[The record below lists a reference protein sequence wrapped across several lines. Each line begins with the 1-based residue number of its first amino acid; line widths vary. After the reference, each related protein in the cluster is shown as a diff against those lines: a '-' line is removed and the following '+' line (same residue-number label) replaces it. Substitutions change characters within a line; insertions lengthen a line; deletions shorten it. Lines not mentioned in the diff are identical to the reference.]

1 VLKRASPAAEFP
13 PGLFCSI
20 HDASGGMTFSDAVAM
35 MPSTI
40 AVFYEHPDWFRPLFA
55 ELDRRGLPYERLNAA
70 SHIFDPGE
78 SAVPWSL
85 VFNRASPSAYL
96 RGHVQTTF
104 YTLHWLRHLERLG
117 VPVVNGSE
125 IYALELSK
133 ATQLDLLAALGLPYP
148 RARVINHPSRAVAA
162 SRGLRYPVLVKAN
175 VGGSGAGIV
184 RYDSEVALADAVR
197 AGQVS
202 LGVDG
207 TALVQEAVPLRGGHI
222 TRVETLAGKYLY
234 AIDVYPAVGSFD
246 LCPADACQTT
256 DGVELVRG
264 ACAVDAP
271 RTGLRVE
278 GTTPPREIIEQ
289 VEHIARATRLDV
301 GGIEYFVDDRD
312 GRHYFY
318 DINALSNFVADAV
331 NVVGFDPFVNLV
343 DYLEQRAEGGGR
355 GAGRAFAGTAS
366 LSSGSAAVPALRPP
380 PPAL

>member
-1 VLKRASPAAEFP
+1 
-13 PGLFCSI
+13 
-20 HDASGGMTFSDAVAM
+20 
-35 MPSTI
+35 
-40 AVFYEHPDWFRPLFA
+40 
-55 ELDRRGLPYERLNAA
+55 
-70 SHIFDPGE
+70 
-78 SAVPWSL
+78 VPWSL

-96 RGHVQTTF
+96 RGHAQTTF

-133 ATQLDLLAALGLPYP
+133 ATQLDLLHALGLPYP
-148 RARVINHPSRAVAA
+148 RARVINNPSRAVAA

-184 RYDSEVALADAVR
+184 RYDTEVALADAAR

-207 TALVQEAVPLRGGHI
+207 TALVQEAAPLRDGHI
-222 TRVETLAGKYLY
+222 TRVETLNGKYLY
-234 AIDVYPAVGSFD
+234 AIDVYPATGSFD

-256 DGVELVRG
+256 GGVELVRG
-264 ACAVDAP
+264 ACAIDAP
-271 RTGLRVE
+271 RTGLRVQ

-289 VEHIARATRLDV
+289 VEHIARATKLDV
-301 GGIEYFVDDRD
+301 GGIEYLVDDRD

-318 DINALSNFVADAV
+318 DINALSNFVADAL

-343 DYLEQRAEGGGR
+343 DYLEQRAEGGGGR
-355 GAGRAFAGTAS
+355 AERAFAGTAS
-366 LSSGSAAVPALRPP
+366 VSGGSAAVAAFRPP
-380 PPAL
+380 PSAR